1 MVENINKK
9 ILNKIEIL
17 EVDEKIKN
25 YIKDVLLFE
34 IEHMDESKFKYKE
47 DYLKMMKKYAEG
59 YEGSDNIE
67 N

>member
-9 ILNKIEIL
+9 ILEKIEVL
-17 EVDEKIKN
+17 ETAEEIKN
-25 YIKDVLLFE
+25 YIKDILLFE
-34 IEHMDESKFKYKE
+34 IEHMDEGRPKYRE

-59 YEGSDNIE
+59 YEGSDNNE